1 MNPAIATLLS
11 AILQL
16 QNLVAAAVLA
26 AFAGV
31 ALRSFLCAA
40 LGQGVLP
47 RHARRP
53 DIPRWQR
60 VLVRLGYLVW
70 GCLVLVMGAVY
81 AAFVLSS
88 VRLGVA
94 ALLVAGATLL
104 VIVGSLVVKR
114 LLGLRGPSGLTG
126 MLLRAVLV
134 LGLTVLALVTLMRA
148 GFLNLTEDR
157 PVLLVEVT
165 GATREEAVR
174 WAPAGGATRDE
185 RLPTHQVVFRRPAD
199 EAIVGEAWIYGD
211 EVAVKGRVLRLSG
224 ILNAAGISNLFELTF
239 AFNGYRT
246 LERHNAYPHRAFP
259 LEPVGPLAVHPLW
272 RRTQERL
279 LERWEAGTTEGSPWV
294 IRAATTES
302 TFFPLTDAAGQPI
315 RRTYRLT
322 MTPGGLSAS

>member
-1 MNPAIATLLS
+1 MNPAIAALLS
-11 AILQL
+11 AILRL
-16 QNLVAAAVLA
+16 QNLVAVAVLA
-26 AFAGV
+26 AFVGV
-31 ALRSFLCAA
+31 AVRSFLCGA
-40 LGQGVLP
+40 LGQAVLP
-47 RHARRP
+47 HHARRP
-53 DIPRWQR
+53 DVPRWRR
-60 VLVRLGYLVW
+60 VLVRLGYVAW
-70 GCLVLVMGAVY
+70 GLLILVMGALY

-88 VRLGVA
+88 VEWDVA

-104 VIVGSLVVKR
+104 VILGSLVAR
-114 LLGLRGPSGLTG
+114 RWLGLRWPGGLTG
-126 MLLRAVLV
+126 LLLRLVLV

-174 WAPAGGATRDE
+174 WAPVGSPTRDE
-185 RLPTHQVVFRRPAD
+185 RLTTHQVVFRRPAD

-224 ILNAAGISNLFELTF
+224 VLNAAGISNLFELTF

-246 LERHNAYPHRAFP
+246 IERHNAYPHRAFA

-279 LERWEAGTTEGSPWV
+279 LRRWEAGTTEGSPWV
-294 IRAATTES
+294 IRASTTES
-302 TFFPLTDAAGQPI
+302 TFFPLADATGQPI

-322 MTPGGLSAS
+322 LTPGGLSAS